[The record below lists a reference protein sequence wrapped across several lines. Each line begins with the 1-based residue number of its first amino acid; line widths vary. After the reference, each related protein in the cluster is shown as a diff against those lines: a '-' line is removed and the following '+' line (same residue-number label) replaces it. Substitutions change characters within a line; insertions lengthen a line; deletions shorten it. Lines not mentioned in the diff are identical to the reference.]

1 MRKKE
6 EQKDTFF
13 MLKKSGIALTVK
25 GGGMITQYL
34 FIFTVAHL
42 LGPGMLGTFTLS
54 FTVMQLISI
63 LALLG
68 LDNLL
73 IRKVAAAKASND
85 LIALKSAYQ
94 TSLKTTAVSSL
105 LFGLLMYLLSPFIA
119 ESIFHKPLLTD
130 HLKVMSLALPPFVW
144 ITLHAGA
151 FRGSKNM
158 LGFTLFKT
166 IIPLLNAL
174 LIFISFQL
182 KVDFTPVMGF
192 TSSTILVAIFYFL
205 SWRKYSNIS
214 SIQSTPSLDWKTM
227 VKESLPM
234 MMTGSIFFILNWVD
248 NIAIG
253 IYWSEA
259 HVGFYD
265 TAFKISSASAAI
277 LMAVNAIQAPTFAE
291 IKSSNDQNRLKTYV
305 YNSTRLLFYATAPI
319 TLIILLF
326 PEFLLS
332 LFGKEFSIA
341 GSSLQILAAGNFI
354 NCITGSVGILLMMTG
369 HQVQYNRI
377 IIIAALL
384 GISLNFILVPFM
396 GIEGA
401 AISSTVS
408 KIFWN
413 LAAVYYAY
421 KKLGLISIYF
431 PGLKRPR
438 PTN

>member
-1 MRKKE
+1 MRKKD

-54 FTVMQLISI
+54 FTVMQLVSI

-94 TSLKTTAVSSL
+94 TALKTTAVSSL
-105 LFGLLMYLLSPFIA
+105 LLALLMYFLSPFIA
-119 ESIFHKPLLTD
+119 GSIFNKPLLTD
-130 HLKVMSLALPPFVW
+130 HLKIMSCALPPFVW

-166 IIPLLNAL
+166 VIPLLNAV
-174 LIFISFQL
+174 LIFFAFQINIA
-182 KVDFTPVMGF
+182 FTPVMGF
-192 TSSTILVAIFYFL
+192 TSSTILVAIFYFI
-205 SWRKYSNIS
+205 SWRKYSNHSNI
-214 SIQSTPSLDWKTM
+214 PLEKKLYWKNM

-248 NIAIG
+248 NIVIG

-259 HVGFYD
+259 QVGFYD

-291 IKSSNDQNRLKTYV
+291 IKSSNDQHRLKTYV
-305 YNSTRLLFYATAPI
+305 FNSTRLLFYTTAPI
-319 TLIILLF
+319 TLVILLF

-332 LFGKEFSIA
+332 LFGSDFTKA
-341 GSSLQILAAGNFI
+341 GVSLQILAAGNFI

-369 HQVQYNRI
+369 YQSQYNRI
-377 IIIAALL
+377 IIIAAII
-384 GISLNFILVPFM
+384 GISLNFILVPKM

-401 AISSTVS
+401 AISSMVS

-421 KKLGLISIYF
+421 KKLGLVSIYF

-438 PTN
+438 QTN

>member
-1 MRKKE
+1 MRKKD
-6 EQKDTFF
+6 EQRETFF

-54 FTVMQLISI
+54 FTVMQLLSI

-85 LIALKSAYQ
+85 LIALKNAYQ
-94 TSLKTTAVSSL
+94 TSLRTTAVSSI
-105 LFGLLMYLLSPFIA
+105 LFGLLMYLSSSFIA
-119 ESIFHKPLLTD
+119 EVIFNKPFLTD
-130 HLKVMSLALPPFVW
+130 HLKVMSVALPPFVW
-144 ITLHAGA
+144 TTLHAGA

-174 LIFISFQL
+174 LIFIAYHL
-182 KVDFTPVMGF
+182 NADFTPVMGF
-192 TSSTILVAIFYFL
+192 TSSTILVAILYFFG
-205 SWRKYSNIS
+205 WRKYSAIS
-214 SIQSTPSLDWKTM
+214 TVPNSPTLNWMEM

-253 IYWSEA
+253 IYWSEVE
-259 HVGFYD
+259 VGFYD

-291 IKSSNDQNRLKTYV
+291 IKSSNDQNRLKTYI
-305 YNSTRLLFYATAPI
+305 YNSTRLLFYTTAPI
-319 TLIILLF
+319 TLVILLF

-332 LFGKEFSIA
+332 LFGGKFSIA
-341 GSSLQILAAGNFI
+341 ASGLQILAAGNFI

-377 IIIAALL
+377 IILAAVL
-384 GISLNFILVPFM
+384 GISLNFILVPYM

-401 AISSTVS
+401 AISSTAS

-413 LAAVYYAY
+413 LASVYYAY

-438 PTN
+438 PTH

>member
-1 MRKKE
+1 MRKKN
-6 EQKDTFF
+6 EQRDTFF

-54 FTVMQLISI
+54 FTVMQLLSI

-94 TSLKTTAVSSL
+94 TALKTTAVSSVL
-105 LFGLLMYLLSPFIA
+105 LALLMYFLSPFIA
-119 ESIFHKPLLTD
+119 GNIFNKALLTD
-130 HLKVMSLALPPFVW
+130 HLKIMSCALPPFVW

-166 IIPLLNAL
+166 IIPLLNAI
-174 LIFISFQL
+174 LIFFAFQINIA
-182 KVDFTPVMGF
+182 FTPVMGF
-192 TSSTILVAIFYFL
+192 TISTILVAIFYFI
-205 SWRKYSNIS
+205 SWRKNSNH
-214 SIQSTPSLDWKTM
+214 STIPLGTTLDWKNM
-227 VKESLPM
+227 VKESIPM

-253 IYWSEA
+253 IYWSEVE
-259 HVGFYD
+259 VGFYD

-291 IKSSNDQNRLKTYV
+291 IKSSNDQNRLKTYI
-305 YNSTRLLFYATAPI
+305 YNSTRLLFYTTAPI
-319 TLIILLF
+319 TLGILLF

-332 LFGKEFSIA
+332 LFGSEFSIA
-341 GSSLQILAAGNFI
+341 ASSLQILAAGNFI

-369 HQVQYNRI
+369 YQVQYNRI
-377 IIIAALL
+377 IIVAAIM
-384 GISLNFILVPFM
+384 GISLNFILVPYM

-413 LAAVYYAY
+413 LASVYYAY

-438 PTN
+438 PTP

>member
-1 MRKKE
+1 MRKKD
-6 EQKDTFF
+6 EQRETFF

-54 FTVMQLISI
+54 FTVMQLLSI

-85 LIALKSAYQ
+85 LIALKNAYQ
-94 TSLKTTAVSSL
+94 TTLRTTAVSSL
-105 LFGLLMYLLSPFIA
+105 LFGLLMFLSSSFIA
-119 ESIFHKPLLTD
+119 ENIFNKPFLTD
-130 HLKVMSLALPPFVW
+130 HLKIMSLALPPFVW
-144 ITLHAGA
+144 TSLHAGA

-166 IIPLLNAL
+166 ILPLLNAL
-174 LIFISFQL
+174 LIFIAYHL
-182 KVDFTPVMGF
+182 NIDFSPVMGF
-192 TSSTILVAIFYFL
+192 TSSAILVAILYLF
-205 SWRKYSNIS
+205 SWRKYSALSTVPS
-214 SIQSTPSLDWKTM
+214 SSLNWMDM

-253 IYWSEA
+253 IYWSEVE
-259 HVGFYD
+259 VGFYD

-291 IKSSNDQNRLKTYV
+291 IKSSNDQYRLKTYV
-305 YNSTRLLFYATAPI
+305 YNSTRLLFFTTAPI
-319 TLIILLF
+319 TIVILLF

-332 LFGKEFSIA
+332 LFGNEFSIA
-341 GSSLQILAAGNFI
+341 APSLQILAAGNFI

-377 IIIAALL
+377 IIFAALL
-384 GISLNFILVPFM
+384 GISLNFILVPSM
-396 GIEGA
+396 GIAGA
-401 AISSTVS
+401 AVSSTVS

-413 LAAVYYAY
+413 LASVYYAY
-421 KKLGLISIYF
+421 KNLGLISIYF

-438 PTN
+438 PTH